1 MTGLDEDFAIIG
13 LPYQLKWAVLLP
25 SELWKYLLYCV
36 IFRTTKA
43 NEPVSL
49 AYFNNSK
56 MTTSST
62 GNKLTKLPA
71 TELDFWIN

>member
-13 LPYQLKWAVLLP
+13 LSYQLKWAVLLP
-25 SELWKYLLYCV
+25 SELWKCLLYYV

-49 AYFNNSK
+49 AHFNNSK

-62 GNKLTKLPA
+62 GNKL
-71 TELDFWIN
+71 N